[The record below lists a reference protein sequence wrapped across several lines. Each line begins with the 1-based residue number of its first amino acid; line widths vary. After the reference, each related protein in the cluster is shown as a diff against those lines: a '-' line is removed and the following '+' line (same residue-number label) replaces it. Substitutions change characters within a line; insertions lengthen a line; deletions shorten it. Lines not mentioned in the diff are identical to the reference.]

1 MTSLDSSGKR
11 ELVVNEMGKL
21 GELTCFLNTM
31 FLKFPLY
38 QEKENF
44 LWGYKLCYLQKEAI
58 QRHYWKWLLQKFRKA
73 QVLTLPF

>member
-1 MTSLDSSGKR
+1 MSLKKNTKPHKKMTSLDSSGKR

-44 LWGYKLCYLQKEAI
+44 
-58 QRHYWKWLLQKFRKA
+58 F
-73 QVLTLPF
+73 